1 MDNLNQKF
9 QNKKNKFIKWGIV
22 PTILIVVIAFFAFTY
37 FNNLQTV
44 NAAAINV
51 YHSESIVGDNNSTL
65 ENQDFIKRQVEMRII
80 S

>member
-1 MDNLNQKF
+1 MDNLNNRYT
-9 QNKKNKFIKWGIV
+9 NKKNKFIKWGIV

-44 NAAAINV
+44 NAAAING
-51 YHSESIVGDNNSTL
+51 YQSKSIIWDNNYTP
-65 ENQDFIKRQVEMRII
+65 ENQDYINRQVEMRII